1 MRRCRRAAAA
11 VDAAAVGRRSTTNT
25 GASCSASPT
34 RSWTRSPTTPS
45 GRRARPRSRSSGA
58 TGSAPWSPVPQV
70 GSSPPLPSSGPSSSL
85 LPCLH
90 EISRQYASSHTRA
103 QPALPPHKRG
113 RDLFLRPTPAGGDAP
128 GSEGARVLIHGSA
141 ATSPG
146 TG

>member
-1 MRRCRRAAAA
+1 MDEEPYNRKRKKSKTKVTLEWC
-11 VDAAAVGRRSTTNT
+11 DWVGTMVPCAPGRLI
-25 GASCSASPT
+25 P
-34 RSWTRSPTTPS
+34 PPS
-45 GRRARPRSRSSGA
+45 VLRP
-58 TGSAPWSPVPQV
+58 
-70 GSSPPLPSSGPSSSL
+70 PSSSL

-90 EISRQYASSHTRA
+90 AISRQYASSHTRA